1 MIENKSIEEL
11 KTRIDIVELISSY
24 IEVKR
29 QGSSYVCL
37 CPFHSDNKPS
47 MHVNPQKGFY
57 HCFACKAGG
66 DAFKFVMEYEKL
78 SFSEAVE
85 KVAVIFNFTLSYT
98 SKNDAYHKDDKKVLV
113 LLNSF
118 YKTCLKSNKT
128 ALDYL
133 FSRGLEANDLEL
145 FELGFAPSSNESLRF
160 LENEGIE
167 LKSALSVG
175 AIKSNEKGFYAS
187 FINRI
192 TFPIYDLKGLLVGF
206 GGRSLDKDN
215 PAKYVNSP
223 ASYLFDKS
231 RLFYGFNLAKEAALK
246 NQSLIICEGYMDT
259 IAFHKMGFKNTVA
272 VLGTA
277 LTPNHLPLLKR
288 LDLRANLCFD
298 SDEAGV
304 NAAFKSA
311 KLLSENSLEGSV
323 ITLKG
328 GKDAAQLLQDGLK
341 GEVINA
347 IKARVGLCEFYVKK
361 LILKQDPK
369 TPLQKQKTLDLI
381 KAFASKL
388 QPLVARALEPY
399 VAKRLDILED
409 DCTLCV
415 NNNFK
420 KPLVLS
426 PVLGNKDLSTQLL
439 RYIYDKQDLGYF
451 DCFLNSKA
459 FYHQDM
465 LKAVFKLKDVN
476 DDKIRLLLSLD
487 IDEFIDDESFIKASL
502 LLDIN
507 HLKALSRQGRLS
519 TKDSYILKVLT
530 LLNLSFKKFCQLFE
544 TSTKLLLG
552 FKSLI
557 KDLRKINSKDEAK
570 MYFENVQKRL

>member
-1 MIENKSIEEL
+1 
-11 KTRIDIVELISSY
+11 
-24 IEVKR
+24 
-29 QGSSYVCL
+29 
-37 CPFHSDNKPS
+37 
-47 MHVNPQKGFY
+47 
-57 HCFACKAGG
+57 
-66 DAFKFVMEYEKL
+66 
-78 SFSEAVE
+78 
-85 KVAVIFNFTLSYT
+85 
-98 SKNDAYHKDDKKVLV
+98 
-113 LLNSF
+113 
-118 YKTCLKSNKT
+118 
-128 ALDYL
+128 
-133 FSRGLEANDLEL
+133 
-145 FELGFAPSSNESLRF
+145 
-160 LENEGIE
+160 
-167 LKSALSVG
+167 
-175 AIKSNEKGFYAS
+175 
-187 FINRI
+187 
-192 TFPIYDLKGLLVGF
+192 
-206 GGRSLDKDN
+206 
-215 PAKYVNSP
+215 
-223 ASYLFDKS
+223 
-231 RLFYGFNLAKEAALK
+231 
-246 NQSLIICEGYMDT
+246 MDT